1 MNVKE
6 KNFKEK
12 QIFDLQPLNGQG
24 QRPPNFD
31 MMRWD
36 MRMYKT
42 VIAISPTDEISTS
55 SILQCCV
62 KDGQDS

>member
-6 KNFKEK
+6 KNFNEK

-31 MMRWD
+31 MMRLD
-36 MRMYKT
+36 IGMDKT
-42 VIAISPTDEISTS
+42 NIAISHTVWNIYQFNSP
-55 SILQCCV
+55 
-62 KDGQDS
+62 KMH